1 MAAFASLILD
11 IVIVGLLATTIGYC
25 WLLNKR
31 IKVLQDSKSE
41 LAQLLKYFDESTEK
55 ASESIIALQT
65 ASKKIGENIQHRVD
79 KANYL
84 LEDLAF
90 MIEKGNKLADQME
103 AGFAVSR
110 ARAKVLGEREL
121 ADAENTQRQ
130 PAVEPSG
137 VERNVNAKQ
146 AAKAATHPRITSTG
160 AKEKTTA
167 SLEAALERI
176 VGRNKSRSVPE
187 AEAYEE
193 ETEEKPAT
201 RPAQRPRSKTELEL
215 LNMLK
220 AGLKG

>member
-1 MAAFASLILD
+1 MAGVASLLLD
-11 IVIVGLLATTIGYC
+11 IVIAGLLATTIGYC
-25 WLLNKR
+25 WVLNRR
-31 IKVLQDSKSE
+31 IKLLQDSKSE

-84 LEDLAF
+84 MEDLAF

-110 ARAKVLGEREL
+110 ARAKVLSERDL
-121 ADAENTQRQ
+121 TDVDQ
-130 PAVEPSG
+130 VEKPMP
-137 VERNVNAKQ
+137 VMEKPVDRNINSKQ
-146 AAKAATHPRITSTG
+146 AAKSSTHSKITSVS
-160 AKEKTTA
+160 AREKTAA

-176 VGRNKSRSVPE
+176 VGRSKPSHNT
-187 AEAYEE
+187 EE
-193 ETEEKPAT
+193 EEEDTEMEKQPKIART
-201 RPAQRPRSKTELEL
+201 RSKTEQEL